1 VCAALE
7 EDTVSAQKGNRAER
21 QAAARGARTAVS
33 AYFVRVGWDSRTWLS
48 ALRGTWR
55 FAKRKLLNFVHAG
68 LDFANKTNA
77 ERSPT

>member
-1 VCAALE
+1 
-7 EDTVSAQKGNRAER
+7 
-21 QAAARGARTAVS
+21 VS